1 MGCDLVQGR
10 HLARPMP
17 TGEFLRWLTTR
28 ANATNRGG
36 LRVV

>member
-10 HLARPMP
+10 HLSRPTP
-17 TGEFLRWLTTR
+17 TGDLVPWVAARERSGNR
-28 ANATNRGG
+28 AG